1 MDPLTNT
8 VARTV
13 TFQKQ
18 WINKDGTKAAEDYL
32 GVDLTVG
39 FLLQVREDG
48 AGTWTDAE
56 PFFRDSLGDAEYEK
70 LFGKDETFTRSLTG
84 RINDDS
90 KWTGKLENLPT
101 FLRKNGQEIN
111 LSYRVVETSIS
122 WEGGS
127 VNIGVTEN
135 TDGSWSYVFE
145 NSPLFAPGQT
155 SYTLPSG
162 TGTFVI
168 QNQLDTTSITARKI
182 WDGDSD
188 NAYGTRPVTGR
199 TGGYTW
205 EVNLLVQYSTD
216 LTTWTTLAAYDAD
229 GTTRHPVILHIYG
242 TNSTDE
248 GTAVLAGLPAR
259 TLDGKPITYRI
270 RELKPHTDDLEWWYK
285 PERTVEEAEKDIVDN
300 SQTFHDNYTADYPP
314 ADNLSVINRFGEG
327 QVFRATKT
335 WIGPEHTDLNVELQY
350 LKEIDS
356 SGKEIWTGFPSPAR
370 VTLMGTPYTGE
381 PKPFYYEESAWTAV
395 WTHVPL
401 VMPDS
406 YRGESGTE
414 NTRYRIVET
423 VPSGYQTSDGRT
435 GSIAQEVTNSEP
447 GKNSASFINVKS
459 TSLAVEKKWG
469 TALDVTSIR
478 SVTVQL
484 YAYIEESALQN
495 GAPVLNK
502 SGEGIFLILMN
513 NQNIWQGTFS
523 GLPLYNEQGQKLCY
537 YAVETAINGVPL
549 RTADDGCYLIK
560 IGETDYHFRFS
571 AATTT
576 TGTCKTTLTNIG
588 YTDITGKK
596 IWKDNSNAYETRPDS
611 ISLTLW
617 RKAGTTGTPEP
628 VTDPEGKPVQPT
640 WSIPETGNEWTFTYT
655 HLPEA
660 NDQGVAYIYEV
671 METPVALRSG
681 DTYVSVIDDMQLTN
695 TLTGTVNLSVEKIW
709 QDNENA
715 PGLRPD
721 EIQVQLL
728 ANGIPDASHVL
739 TLNEGNSW
747 KAILNSL
754 PKYDANGALIRYSFA
769 ETELPNGYRVVY
781 DQAVSGTPGADS
793 DLSFRITNVADGDVI
808 LTKTVSGSRGDTSKA
823 FTFTFTLDT
832 GMPSTSPADAYPYTI
847 RRQDGTEETGV
858 IRSGETFTLRHN
870 EEIHIEELPG
880 NAAYLFTESDNAG
893 YRVTQSGT
901 SGMILPGGTI
911 HASFEN
917 YRSGGGGGGHHD
929 PDPDP
934 KDPPRQPDGELP
946 HTGQDWR
953 TAGLLAAGGVI
964 LLGLGLFGRRK
975 PDEPSQ
981 SE

>member
-1 MDPLTNT
+1 MSGTLFSRIVRLLAQGDLLLADFLAQLPVGPLA
-8 VARTV
+8 ARRDRGYRV
-13 TFQKQ
+13 LLKDLSQLAEQPGGSQQKAGALGFPEVIQ
-18 WINKDGTKAAEDYL
+18 EELCVWITLLRRCLKPAVRLFPVPLHILSHEIQLAQSVL
-32 GVDLTVG
+32 G
-39 FLLQVREDG
+39 E
-48 AGTWTDAE
+48 WTA
-56 PFFRDSLGDAEYEK
+56 
-70 LFGKDETFTRSLTG
+70 LFGGGCQILQRLCHIFWNLFP
-84 RINDDS
+84 
-90 KWTGKLENLPT
+90 LEIQLP
-101 FLRKNGQEIN
+101 QPI
-111 LSYRVVETSIS
+111 
-122 WEGGS
+122 GGS
-127 VNIGVTEN
+127 RI
-135 TDGSWSYVFE
+135 
-145 NSPLFAPGQT
+145 PLSRRF
-155 SYTLPSG
+155 
-162 TGTFVI
+162 F
-168 QNQLDTTSITARKI
+168 
-182 WDGDSD
+182 
-188 NAYGTRPVTGR
+188 VTG
-199 TGGYTW
+199 
-205 EVNLLVQYSTD
+205 D
-216 LTTWTTLAAYDAD
+216 
-229 GTTRHPVILHIYG
+229 
-242 TNSTDE
+242 
-248 GTAVLAGLPAR
+248 
-259 TLDGKPITYRI
+259 
-270 RELKPHTDDLEWWYK
+270 
-285 PERTVEEAEKDIVDN
+285 
-300 SQTFHDNYTADYPP
+300 
-314 ADNLSVINRFGEG
+314 RF
-327 QVFRATKT
+327 
-335 WIGPEHTDLNVELQY
+335 L
-350 LKEIDS
+350 
-356 SGKEIWTGFPSPAR
+356 
-370 VTLMGTPYTGE
+370 
-381 PKPFYYEESAWTAV
+381 
-395 WTHVPL
+395 
-401 VMPDS
+401 
-406 YRGESGTE
+406 
-414 NTRYRIVET
+414 
-423 VPSGYQTSDGRT
+423 
-435 GSIAQEVTNSEP
+435 
-447 GKNSASFINVKS
+447 
-459 TSLAVEKKWG
+459 
-469 TALDVTSIR
+469 
-478 SVTVQL
+478 
-484 YAYIEESALQN
+484 
-495 GAPVLNK
+495 
-502 SGEGIFLILMN
+502 
-513 NQNIWQGTFS
+513 S

-537 YAVETAINGVPL
+537 YAVETAINGEPL

-660 NDQGVAYIYEV
+660 NNQGAAYIYEV
-671 METPVALRSG
+671 KEAPVALRSG

-695 TLTGTVNLSVEKIW
+695 TLTGTVNLSVEKLW

-715 PGLRPD
+715 SGLRPD

-728 ANGIPDASHVL
+728 ANGVPDESHIL

-747 KAILNSL
+747 KAILNGL

-769 ETELPNGYRVVY
+769 ETELPDGYRVVY
-781 DQAVSGTPGADS
+781 DQPVTGTPGADS

-823 FTFTFTLDT
+823 FTFTLDT
-832 GMPSTSPADAYPYTI
+832 GMTSTSPADAYPYTI

-901 SGMILPGGTI
+901 SGIILPGGTI

-917 YRSGGGGGGHHD
+917 YRSGGDGGGHHD

-934 KDPPRQPDGELP
+934 KDPPREPDGELP

-964 LLGLGLFGRRK
+964 LLDLGLFGRRK